1 MMADGTEGRAV
12 STGADIR
19 VVVAA
24 SAAGTAFEW
33 YDFFV
38 FVPLATIIS
47 KTFFAGL
54 NEAAAY
60 VFALGSFAAG
70 FAFRPLGALI
80 FGRVGDR
87 SGRKGAF
94 LVTVLMMGAATFCI
108 GLLPTYR
115 QVGLVSPVIFIG
127 LRLIQGVALGGEWGG
142 AAIYIAEHSPVR
154 RRGEFT
160 SWIGAAA
167 GGGRGGGALGARS

>member
-1 MMADGTEGRAV
+1 MGEAEVEQAADL
-12 STGADIR
+12 R

-47 KTFFAGL
+47 KIFFAGL
-54 NEAAAY
+54 NESAAY

-80 FGRVGDR
+80 FGRIGDR
-87 SGRKGAF
+87 TGRKPSSSPS
-94 LVTVLMMGAATFCI
+94 T
-108 GLLPTYR
+108 R
-115 QVGLVSPVIFIG
+115 QPPS
-127 LRLIQGVALGGEWGG
+127 E
-142 AAIYIAEHSPVR
+142 VR
-154 RRGEFT
+154 
-160 SWIGAAA
+160 
-167 GGGRGGGALGARS
+167 